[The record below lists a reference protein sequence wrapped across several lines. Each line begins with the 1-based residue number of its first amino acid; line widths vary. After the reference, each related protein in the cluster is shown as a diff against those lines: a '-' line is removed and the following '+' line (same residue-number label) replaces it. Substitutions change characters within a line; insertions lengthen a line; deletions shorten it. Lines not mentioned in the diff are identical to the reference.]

1 MKINSFVLITQVL
14 KDKICLVSI
23 QFNAIGNIE

>member
-1 MKINSFVLITQVL
+1 MKINSFVLIKQVL

-23 QFNAIGNIE
+23 QFNAISNMK

>member
-1 MKINSFVLITQVL
+1 MKINSFVLIKQVL

-23 QFNAIGNIE
+23 QFNAISKMK